1 MMPLTGYE
9 GLRGGSAWIDLTARG
24 KIRVTGEDAGRLL
37 HAMTT
42 NNVKDLL
49 PGVGL
54 YAFFLNDKGRILAD
68 ANIFRLGD
76 EYWLDTEPETA
87 AKIHHLLD
95 KYIIADDAE
104 VKDETAVWFE
114 VGIEG
119 PDSAPALQQLGLPTP
134 ENPLQIVATGWG
146 YVARAA
152 CSGQLG
158 FRIWAAES
166 KRTELW
172 EQLTASDI
180 PQAFEDDVRVV
191 RLEHGI
197 PRYGEDITERYLV
210 QETQALHGVHFNKG
224 CYLGQEIVERVRS
237 RGQVHRLLTSLRVE
251 GAIAPPA
258 GAKLVLA
265 KPVLDESALGEIT
278 SSAYSPAFK
287 EVVAFAYMR
296 SEALEQRPEMLVAGT
311 DPGVRAQIA

>member
-1 MMPLTGYE
+1 MSLNGYE
-9 GLRGGSAWIDLTARG
+9 ALRGGSAWIDLTMRG

-42 NNVKDLL
+42 NNIKDLV
-49 PGVGL
+49 PGAGL

-68 ANIFRLGD
+68 ANIFRVGN

-104 VKDETAVWFE
+104 VKDETALWFA

-119 PDSAPALQQLGLPTP
+119 PDSAATLDQLGLPTP
-134 ENPLQIVATGWG
+134 EKPLEIVATGWG

-152 CSGQLG
+152 VTGPAG
-158 FRIWAAES
+158 FRVWASEA

-172 EQLTASDI
+172 DQLTTAGI
-180 PQAFEDDVRVV
+180 PQAFEDDVKVV
-191 RLEHGI
+191 RLEHGV
-197 PRYGEDITERYLV
+197 PRYGEDISERYLV

-251 GAIAPPA
+251 GEVPPPA

-265 KPVLDESALGEIT
+265 KPVLDETSLGEIT